1 MTVRT
6 HDEDGGIRVLT
17 LDRPPVNAINV
28 ELLRDLRHAV
38 DDAAEDQGVRVI
50 LMRGGERTFSAG
62 LDLRE
67 LASGAGGELARLGQ
81 DDGIFALWTVP
92 KPTIAEIGGHAI
104 AGGAILA
111 LAFDFRI
118 TREGTHRIGLN
129 ETSFGIAFPREA
141 LEIARASLPHE
152 KVVRLML
159 EAETFVAADAKKEG
173 FVHEVVEPEQL
184 AERCLTLARK
194 LAEYP
199 PAGYA
204 HNKRY
209 LLAPA
214 LARCAAETQEARDAL
229 TQLWLSAETMHAV
242 VARVAAIGK
251 G

>member
-1 MTVRT
+1 MAVRA

-28 ELLRDLRHAV
+28 ELLRDLKTAV
-38 DDAAEDQGVRVI
+38 DDAARDHGVRVI

-62 LDLRE
+62 LDLKE
-67 LASGAGGELARLGQ
+67 LAAGAGGELARLGRN
-81 DDGIFALWTVP
+81 DGIFALWTVS

-111 LAFDFRI
+111 LACDFRV
-118 TREGTHRIGLN
+118 TCEGSHRIGLN

-152 KVVRLML
+152 IVMRLIL
-159 EAETFVAADAKKEG
+159 EAETFEPAEAKEHG
-173 FVHEVVEPEQL
+173 FVHEIVARDQL
-184 AERCLTLARK
+184 SDRCMTLARK

-204 HNKRY
+204 HNKQY
-209 LLAPA
+209 LLDPA
-214 LARCAAETQEARDAL
+214 LAQCGAETQEARDAL

-242 VARVAAIGK
+242 IARVAALSK
-251 G
+251 K